1 MGGGGG
7 LPHTKRAK
15 MVQKLK
21 KKGTERASQK
31 DHKDILGRY
40 VQGAKF
46 IKHLFCGILVWYTNI
61 NDDFSDANI
70 SMHLSI

>member
-1 MGGGGG
+1 MPPLICRMGGRGG

-15 MVQKLK
+15 MVQKLEK
-21 KKGTERASQK
+21 KRTERASQK

-46 IKHLFCGILVWYTNI
+46 IKHLFLRHIGVVHQYLG
-61 NDDFSDANI
+61 
-70 SMHLSI
+70 